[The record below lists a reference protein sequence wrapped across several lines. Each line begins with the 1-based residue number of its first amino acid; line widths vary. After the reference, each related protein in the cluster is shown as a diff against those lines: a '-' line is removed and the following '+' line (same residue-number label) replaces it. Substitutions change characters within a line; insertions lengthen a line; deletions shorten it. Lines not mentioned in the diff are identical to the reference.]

1 MRLVQFL
8 DESGRQRVGV
18 PSDDG
23 DYLHLV
29 RDIAGV
35 YELALEAARA
45 GRALRELVAQRLG
58 DEAVPY
64 DRIVAERRILP
75 PLTHPEPSRLLLS
88 GTGLNHLGSALAR
101 NAMHAQANAPGDAS
115 AKKTDSLI
123 LFEWGLAGGK
133 PAPGQIGSQPE
144 WFYKGDG
151 AWVTPPERPLL
162 MPPWAL
168 DGGEEAELAG
178 LYVIGDGGE
187 VLRIGFAL
195 ANEFSDHVMERQNY
209 LYLAH
214 SKLRP
219 CSFGPEVLLGDLP
232 VSVTGVVRLRRGDA
246 VIWSESFATGEAN
259 MSHSIANIEHHHFKY
274 APFRRP
280 GDAHV
285 HFFGASALS
294 CAAGVTA
301 QPGDVFEIESPL
313 FGRPLRNSLARSD
326 ESDSLVR
333 VRAL

>member
-1 MRLVQFL
+1 MRLVQFIS
-8 DESGRQRVGV
+8 ENGAPSVGV

-23 DYLHLV
+23 AMLRVV
-29 RDIAGV
+29 RDSSSV
-35 YELALEAARA
+35 YDLALEAARA
-45 GRALRELVAQRLG
+45 GCTLASLVGGRMG
-58 DEAVPY
+58 DEVVSY
-64 DRIVAERRILP
+64 DRVVAERRVLP

-101 NAMHAQANAPGDAS
+101 NAMHAQAGGEPS
-115 AKKTDSLI
+115 KKTDSLV

-133 PAPGQIGSQPE
+133 PAPGEIGSQPE

-151 AWVTPPERPLL
+151 AWVVPPEQPLT

-187 VLRIGFAL
+187 VLRVGFAL

-219 CSFGPEVLLGDLP
+219 CSFGPELLLGDLP
-232 VSVTGVVRLRRGDA
+232 ANVTGTVRVLRGDA
-246 VIWSESFATGEAN
+246 VVWSEQFATGEAN
-259 MSHSIANIEHHHFKY
+259 MSHTIANIEHHHFKY
-274 APFRRP
+274 AQFRRP
-280 GDAHV
+280 GDVHV
-285 HFFGASALS
+285 HFFGASVLS

-301 QPGDVFEIESPL
+301 QPGDLFEIASPL
-313 FGRPLRNSLARSD
+313 FGRPLRNPLSRSSASESLTP
-326 ESDSLVR
+326 VR
-333 VRAL
+333 VL

>member
-8 DESGRQRVGV
+8 DEAGRQRVGV

-23 DYLHLV
+23 SRLRVV
-29 RDIAGV
+29 RDAAGV
-35 YELALEAARA
+35 YDLAFQASRA
-45 GRALRELVAQRLG
+45 GLSLHELVAQQLS
-58 DEAVPY
+58 DEVVSY
-64 DRIVAERRILP
+64 DRVIAERRILP
-75 PLTHPEPSRLLLS
+75 PLTHPEPARLLLS

-101 NAMHAQANAPGDAS
+101 NTMHAQANAPGDTPV
-115 AKKTDSLI
+115 KKTDSLI

-133 PAPGQIGSQPE
+133 PAPGEIGSQPE

-151 AWVTPPERPLL
+151 TWVTPPEQPLC

-187 VLRIGFAL
+187 VLRVGFAL

-219 CSFGPEVLLGDLP
+219 CSFGPEVLLGELP
-232 VSVTGVVRLRRGDA
+232 ASVAGVVRVRRSDA
-246 VIWSESFATGEAN
+246 VIWSEPFATGEAN

-274 APFRRP
+274 ALFRRP

-313 FGRPLRNSLARSD
+313 FGRPLRNPLARAG
-326 ESDSLVR
+326 ERASLVR